1 MPKLIFLL
9 FWLQKGPN
17 WPKMMGF
24 KFSDPSFISWGVLD
38 REPVGVNLAGQV
50 TNFHEHRC
58 KDRIAPHNKLTVW
71 HFLSGGCGQGDAPTK
86 KVSLLTTK

>member
-1 MPKLIFLL
+1 MPKLIFFLL

-38 REPVGVNLAGQV
+38 REPGGVTLAGQE
-50 TNFHEHRC
+50 TNVHVHRC

-71 HFLSGGCGQGDAPTK
+71 HVPSGGCARGTPPPK
-86 KVSLLTTK
+86 KCPF